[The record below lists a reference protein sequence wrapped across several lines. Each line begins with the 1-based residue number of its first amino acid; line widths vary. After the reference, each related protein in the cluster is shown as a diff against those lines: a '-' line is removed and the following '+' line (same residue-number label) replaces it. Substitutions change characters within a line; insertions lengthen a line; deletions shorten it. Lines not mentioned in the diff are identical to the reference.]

1 MRGLL
6 AALFFVALGAQAQE
20 YEARSDSLTA
30 TSMRKNTTGRNN
42 PVRMV
47 R

>member
-20 YEARSDSLTA
+20 YE
-30 TSMRKNTTGRNN
+30 
-42 PVRMV
+42 VRV
-47 R
+47 RVHFLQVE